1 MRGLIGKKI
10 GMTQVF
16 GDHGT
21 MFPVTVV
28 EVGPCVVTQVKTEIK
43 DGYAAVQLGFGERKE
58 KHTNKPMKGMFDK
71 AKTTP
76 KSILSEFE
84 PIQGFDYEIGQE
96 FGASIFKEGD
106 LVNVTGTSKGK
117 GFAGVIKR
125 HGFSRGP
132 LTHGQKEYLRSP
144 GSIGQGSD
152 PSRVYKGMRM
162 AGHMGNAKVTI
173 RGIKVV
179 TVDIDRN
186 LLLLKGTVP
195 GGRNSLIKI
204 RKGM

>member
-76 KSILSEFE
+76 KRILSEFE

-152 PSRVYKGMRM
+152 PSRVFKGMRM
-162 AGHMGNAKVTI
+162 AGHMGVEKVTVKNLEVV
-173 RGIKVV
+173 RVDGEKNQLLIK
-179 TVDIDRN
+179 
-186 LLLLKGTVP
+186 GAVP
-195 GGRNSLIKI
+195 GVQNSFILIK
-204 RKGM
+204 K

>member
-21 MFPVTVV
+21 MVPVTVV
-28 EVGPCVVTQVKTEIK
+28 NAGPCVVTQVKTEDR
-43 DGYAAVQLGFGERKE
+43 DGYTSVQLGFGERKE
-58 KHTNKPMKGMFDK
+58 KHTNKPMKGTFDK

-76 KSILSEFE
+76 KRILSEFE
-84 PIQGFDYEIGQE
+84 PIQGFEYKVGQE

-106 LVNVTGTSKGK
+106 IVNVTGTSKGK
-117 GFAGVIKR
+117 GFAGVMKR
-125 HGFSRGP
+125 HGFSGGP
-132 LTHGQKEYLRSP
+132 KTHGQREYDRAP

-162 AGHMGNAKVTI
+162 AGHMGVEKVT
-173 RGIKVV
+173 V
-179 TVDIDRN
+179 RN
-186 LLLLKGTVP
+186 LEIVRVDSGKNQLLIKGAVP
-195 GGRNSLIKI
+195 GVQNSFILIK
-204 RKGM
+204 K

>member
-21 MFPVTVV
+21 MVPVTVIDA
-28 EVGPCVVTQVKTEIK
+28 GPCVVTQVKTEDK
-43 DGYAAVQLGFGERKE
+43 DGYTSVQLGFGERKE
-58 KHTNKPMKGMFDK
+58 KHTNKPMMGMFDK

-76 KSILSEFE
+76 KRILSEFD
-84 PIQGFDYEIGQE
+84 PIQGFEYKVGQE

-106 LVNVTGTSKGK
+106 IVNVTGTSKGK
-117 GFAGVIKR
+117 GFAGVMKR
-125 HGFSRGP
+125 HGFSGGP
-132 LTHGQKEYLRSP
+132 KTHGQREYDRAP

-162 AGHMGNAKVTI
+162 AGHMGVEKVT
-173 RGIKVV
+173 V
-179 TVDIDRN
+179 RN
-186 LLLLKGTVP
+186 LEIVRVDSGKNQLLIKGAVP
-195 GGRNSLIKI
+195 GVQNSFILIK
-204 RKGM
+204 K

>member
-21 MFPVTVV
+21 MVPVTVV
-28 EVGPCVVTQVKTEIK
+28 DAGPCVVTQVKTENK
-43 DGYAAVQLGFGERKE
+43 DGYTSVQLGFGERKE

-76 KSILSEFE
+76 KRILSEFE
-84 PIQGFDYEIGQE
+84 PIQGFEYKVGQE
-96 FGASIFKEGD
+96 FGAAIFKEGD
-106 LVNVTGTSKGK
+106 IVNVTGTSKGK
-117 GFAGVIKR
+117 GFAGVMKR
-125 HGFSRGP
+125 HGFSGGP
-132 LTHGQKEYLRSP
+132 KTHGQREYDRAP

-162 AGHMGNAKVTI
+162 AGHMGVEKVT
-173 RGIKVV
+173 V
-179 TVDIDRN
+179 RN
-186 LLLLKGTVP
+186 LEIVRVDSGKNQLLIKGAVP
-195 GGRNSLIKI
+195 GVQNSFILIK
-204 RKGM
+204 K